1 KSYYTDISIRTR
13 QFNLNEIHFFTKKN
27 NQITSLVSI
36 IGFDSSLQTVN
47 IGVVICEKTNIEYLK
62 INLLGIEELLKNNKK
77 KKIKL
82 NLIANNFNEGLIE
95 LFSGIGYEFEAN
107 LEKEVNGSDLLIYK
121 KIIE

>member
-1 KSYYTDISIRTR
+1 TR